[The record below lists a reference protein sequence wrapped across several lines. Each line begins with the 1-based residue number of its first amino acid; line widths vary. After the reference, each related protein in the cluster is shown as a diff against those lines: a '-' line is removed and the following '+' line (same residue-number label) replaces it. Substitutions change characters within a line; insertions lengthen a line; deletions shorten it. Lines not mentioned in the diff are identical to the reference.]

1 MMSDRK
7 LFGRVKRVS
16 FDGGTYK
23 AVYSS
28 DGDQGLEIRFEVPFD
43 DDSKPNES
51 VVEIFNLS
59 DDSVARIKRGI
70 FCTVEA
76 GYTGDVG
83 VIASGVVS
91 RAMTSVEGVNKVT
104 TVYILEGEDFS
115 RIKVTSKT
123 ADPAERY
130 TSGAKKGQSKEQKM
144 QISFKAG
151 TTADVIVK
159 RLVSVLGIKLAGTPK
174 LVRNKVYKK
183 GYVVTGLI
191 LNNLEEVVR
200 DCGSIIYY
208 RRGRLVIRPLKE
220 GFDERF
226 TLETDTG
233 LIGSPQPFEDDGV
246 RGYTSK
252 SLLQH
257 RITVASI
264 IQLKSLTANGRYRV
278 RKGKHIATA
287 SDFYTEVE
295 VI

>member
-1 MMSDRK
+1 MSDRQ
-7 LFGRVKRVS
+7 LFGRIKKVT
-16 FDGGTYK
+16 FDAGAYT
-23 AVYSS
+23 ATYSS
-28 DGDQGLEIRFEVPFD
+28 EGEEGLEIRFEIPFD

-51 VVEIFNLS
+51 KVEIYNLS
-59 DDSVARIKRGI
+59 DDSVAKIKRGI
-70 FCTVEA
+70 FCTVQA
-76 GYTGDVG
+76 GYRGDVG

-91 RAMTSVEGVNKVT
+91 RALTQSEGVNKIT
-104 TVYILEGEDFS
+104 TVYVLEGEDFS
-115 RIKVTSKT
+115 TIKVTEKT

-130 TSGAKKGQSKEQKM
+130 TSRAKKGQSKTQKM
-144 QISFKAG
+144 QISFKAD
-151 TTADVIVK
+151 TKADVIVRK
-159 RLVSVLGIKLAGTPK
+159 LVSVLGIKLATAPK

-226 TLETDTG
+226 TLEESTG
-233 LIGSPQPFEDDGV
+233 LLGSPQPFENDGDS
-246 RGYTSK
+246 GYTAK
-252 SLLQH
+252 CLLQH

-264 IQLKSLTANGRYRV
+264 IELKSKAANGRYRA
-278 RKGKHIATA
+278 RKGKHVATG

-295 VI
+295 CV